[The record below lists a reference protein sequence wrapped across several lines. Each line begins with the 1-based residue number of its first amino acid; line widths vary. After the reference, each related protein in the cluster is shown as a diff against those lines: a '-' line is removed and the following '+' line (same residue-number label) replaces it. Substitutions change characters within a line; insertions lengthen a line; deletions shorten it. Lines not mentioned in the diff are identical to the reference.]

1 MYIVLITDVFVVPS
15 SCKFNIDIKSK
26 QIDAVVVIPDISPS
40 KCLKN
45 IQHSKSKADKCV
57 PEVEVNNKSS
67 IKLVHSKDASSH
79 TDLSDSQNVNDLVQ
93 IEESLVYNEYQENG
107 PLDSSHKR
115 MSGKGAKKCL
125 FNQCGTE
132 KSSSLSENKNKDCI
146 SLETAKEEAQGVE
159 TGFNNTCLDNNAVVQ
174 VKTSDCE
181 NKSENKI
188 SSMEENEKDLFARK
202 VDNTEQIS
210 SASLKNSCEVV
221 HSTEEKTKEESNPAE
236 EKNPEKSN
244 SDDEKFISSSSSNT
258 PCAGAEKSC
267 SNQDRLFS
275 SMNINREE
283 GTVTVETMD
292 CTANKESVGASAYS
306 ETKNMN
312 KKMDDENDA
321 VHPVNDSIDNC
332 KNHEDSRLL
341 SEDIRKGNVGNECIL

>member
-1 MYIVLITDVFVVPS
+1 M
-15 SCKFNIDIKSK
+15 
-26 QIDAVVVIPDISPS
+26 A
-40 KCLKN
+40 N
-45 IQHSKSKADKCV
+45 IQLSKSKADKCV

-93 IEESLVYNEYQENG
+93 IEESLVNNEYEKNG

-115 MSGKGAKKCL
+115 MSGNGAKKCL

-132 KSSSLSENKNKDCI
+132 TSSSLSENKNKDCI
-146 SLETAKEEAQGVE
+146 SLEKGREEAQGVE

-174 VKTSDCE
+174 VKTSECE

-188 SSMEENEKDLFARK
+188 SSMEENENGLFACK

-210 SASLKNSCEVV
+210 SASSKNSCEVV
-221 HSTEEKTKEESNPAE
+221 HSTEEKNKEESNSGE
-236 EKNPEKSN
+236 EKNPEKRN

-258 PCAGAEKSC
+258 PCAGVKKSC

-283 GTVTVETMD
+283 GIVETMD
-292 CTANKESVGASAYS
+292 CTANKESVGASGDY

-312 KKMDDENDA
+312 KKMDDENDG

-341 SEDIRKGNVGNECIL
+341 SEDIRKGNVENECIL